1 MEELRDKRYNTYA
14 RKMKISE
21 RKLLSITTLN
31 VSGLSAP
38 NKIRDTHKKKWI

>member
-1 MEELRDKRYNTYA
+1 MQGKQ
-14 RKMKISE
+14 IGE

-38 NKIRDTHKKKWI
+38 NKIRDEKKWI